1 MTTNRLSQQIDFL
14 VEADK
19 LKSILR
25 RTPLAD
31 ASRLENSAEHSWHL
45 ALAAMILSE
54 YAPPG
59 VDVGH
64 VLELVVI
71 HDVVEIDA
79 GDTFAYDPE
88 HALSKAAREQAA
100 ADRIF
105 GLLPPDEGR
114 RIRAL
119 WEEFED
125 YRTAEARFANA
136 LDRFQALL
144 LNYRS
149 GGGSWTQHGVK
160 RSQVLARMAPV
171 QEVLP
176 ELWPYVVDLVDRAT
190 AGSLIVEG

>member
-1 MTTNRLSQQIDFL
+1 MTPRLLEQVEFL

-25 RTPLAD
+25 RTPIAD

-45 ALAAMILSE
+45 ALAAMILRE
-54 YAPPG
+54 YAPAG
-59 VDVGH
+59 VNVGR

-71 HDVVEIDA
+71 HDLVEIDA

-105 GLLPPDEGR
+105 GLLPAEEGR

-125 YRTAEARFANA
+125 DQTPEARFANA

-149 GGGSWTQHGVK
+149 GGGSWTQHGVR
-160 RSQVLARMAPV
+160 RSQVLVRMAPV
-171 QEVLP
+171 REVLP
-176 ELWPYVVDLVDRAT
+176 DLWPYVADVIDRAT
-190 AGSLIVEG
+190 NDGLITPG